1 MILDEIRT
9 LQKRQDEHE
18 NHLLKKTEEMQGN
31 KIRFKKSFVSVGFGT
46 HFGKPFKTEVKQ
58 VDYFYFTLM

>member
-9 LQKRQDEHE
+9 IQKRQVEHE

-31 KIRFKKSFVSVGFGT
+31 QIRSTVKAANRKFVSFLSSESIT
-46 HFGKPFKTEVKQ
+46 FIYRAFQ
-58 VDYFYFTLM
+58 L